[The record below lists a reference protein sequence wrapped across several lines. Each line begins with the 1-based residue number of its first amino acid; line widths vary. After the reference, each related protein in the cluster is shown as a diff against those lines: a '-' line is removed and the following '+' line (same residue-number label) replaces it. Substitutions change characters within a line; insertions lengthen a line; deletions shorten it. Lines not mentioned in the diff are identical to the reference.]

1 MLEAGGRR
9 QLCWRQKAKVNILPL
24 LPQLPLPP
32 LLSSLSP
39 VTHQTATNAG
49 CGQRPTAL
57 PMTANSDIN

>member
-32 LLSSLSP
+32 LLSLLSP
-39 VTHQTATNAG
+39 VTCHLPSLKPAKVVTN
-49 CGQRPTAL
+49 T
-57 PMTANSDIN
+57 N